1 MGCTVSATTKYC
13 TVDQVNRS
21 VQTSPLLTSA
31 GVISEHMEVTT
42 IFQEGY
48 SDNVVAMR
56 NQEVVRKAS
65 IDDVKRGQTTPS
77 NGPFRNSRL
86 GI

>member
-1 MGCTVSATTKYC
+1 MGYTVLATTKYC

-31 GVISEHMEVTT
+31 GVISEHMEVTN
-42 IFQEGY
+42 IFQERY

-56 NQEVVRKAS
+56 N
-65 IDDVKRGQTTPS
+65 
-77 NGPFRNSRL
+77 
-86 GI
+86 